1 MFLIFLYGGTN
12 MKELALTVVRAA
24 IVCVTVDVINKSG
37 ICEKIGDA
45 IDNVKEATK
54 IVVYIVSGGS
64 DK

>member
-1 MFLIFLYGGTN
+1 

-37 ICEKIGDA
+37 ICEKIGDT

-54 IVVYIVSGGS
+54 VAVYIVSGGS
-64 DK
+64 NN